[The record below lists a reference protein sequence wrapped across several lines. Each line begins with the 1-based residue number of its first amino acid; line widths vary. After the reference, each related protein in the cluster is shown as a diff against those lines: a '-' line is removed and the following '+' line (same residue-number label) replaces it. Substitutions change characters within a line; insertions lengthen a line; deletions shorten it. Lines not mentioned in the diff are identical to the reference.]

1 MYPRCGADSPHLLGV
16 WSVDEPSDVL
26 GQPFSGRVGQLNCN
40 NDFMVLSFGA
50 REQADATS
58 CIKMSSR

>member
-1 MYPRCGADSPHLLGV
+1 LVSSIATMTSWG
-16 WSVDEPSDVL
+16 
-26 GQPFSGRVGQLNCN
+26 
-40 NDFMVLSFGA
+40 LSFGA